1 MTRTALS
8 AAIALLLIAIPA
20 QAQTGYP
27 MLTRVEPVA
36 VQRGTTAAITVS
48 STGTTGGSGSFS
60 AASAILTQAHGLKG
74 EVLGVETNAPTPA
87 KTKGRGNRRVTSAV
101 KANLSAT
108 ADAPLGPREIR
119 VATPQGISSVGLVV
133 VVNDPV
139 VSEND
144 DKADDESKGAQALT
158 LPCVV
163 SGAIGKA
170 EDVDWYALPGK
181 AGQRVVFSV
190 WANRLEN
197 KIHDLQ
203 THFDPIL
210 LLFDA
215 NGREL
220 AADDNHDFADPLL
233 SYEFKQDGTYYLQ
246 VRDTTYG
253 GNANWTYALQ
263 ATTGPVAT
271 SVFPIAINP
280 GKTAKLNARGHNLD
294 PAKWVEFEAPASLPL
309 GVEYVALPTEKGRTL
324 ATPVVVT
331 EMPVV
336 SEAEDT
342 AAGTANAMKV
352 ALPAAVCGRLNS
364 SNDIDA
370 FRFEA
375 KKGQIYR
382 FEVVARRAGA
392 AMDPVLKVINDKD
405 AVLAEA
411 DDTPGLGKDP
421 RLEWTA
427 PADGTFAFQ
436 VSDLHSRGGDEFG
449 YAILAEPAK
458 PDFVIT
464 CDPDKINVG
473 PGGRVPMFFQVVRRA
488 GFNGPVT
495 VDFGPLPPGVVASPL
510 TIGPKMTQGVSVVSA
525 AGDAKANA
533 VLVAVK
539 GNAGGLVRE
548 VSPRQEIYMPGGGRA
563 VYPVETLA
571 LGVTDPSDIRIEV
584 AQKTVTLA
592 PGGTA
597 TLDVTV
603 IRKEGFDQGVN
614 LAIILQHLGGVH
626 ANPLPPGVTVK
637 EAGSKTLLNPKETHG
652 KIVLEAAADAS
663 PMENVPICVMGHVS
677 INFVVKT
684 AYASEP
690 IALSVDKK

>member
-253 GNANWTYALQ
+253 GNANHR
-263 ATTGPVAT
+263 
-271 SVFPIAINP
+271 
-280 GKTAKLNARGHNLD
+280 ARRH
-294 PAKWVEFEAPASLPL
+294 L
-309 GVEYVALPTEKGRTL
+309 GVSDRDKSRQDGEAQRPRSQSRPGEVGR
-324 ATPVVVT
+324 
-331 EMPVV
+331 
-336 SEAEDT
+336 
-342 AAGTANAMKV
+342 
-352 ALPAAVCGRLNS
+352 
-364 SNDIDA
+364 I
-370 FRFEA
+370 
-375 KKGQIYR
+375 
-382 FEVVARRAGA
+382 
-392 AMDPVLKVINDKD
+392 
-405 AVLAEA
+405 
-411 DDTPGLGKDP
+411 
-421 RLEWTA
+421 
-427 PADGTFAFQ
+427 
-436 VSDLHSRGGDEFG
+436 
-449 YAILAEPAK
+449 
-458 PDFVIT
+458 
-464 CDPDKINVG
+464 
-473 PGGRVPMFFQVVRRA
+473 
-488 GFNGPVT
+488 
-495 VDFGPLPPGVVASPL
+495 
-510 TIGPKMTQGVSVVSA
+510 
-525 AGDAKANA
+525 
-533 VLVAVK
+533 
-539 GNAGGLVRE
+539 
-548 VSPRQEIYMPGGGRA
+548 
-563 VYPVETLA
+563 
-571 LGVTDPSDIRIEV
+571 
-584 AQKTVTLA
+584 
-592 PGGTA
+592 
-597 TLDVTV
+597 
-603 IRKEGFDQGVN
+603 
-614 LAIILQHLGGVH
+614 
-626 ANPLPPGVTVK
+626 
-637 EAGSKTLLNPKETHG
+637 
-652 KIVLEAAADAS
+652 
-663 PMENVPICVMGHVS
+663 
-677 INFVVKT
+677 
-684 AYASEP
+684 
-690 IALSVDKK
+690 